1 MENVIYRYEKSLLT
15 GILHRRYKRFLAD
28 VEILSGTGDITVVH
42 CPNSGSMLN
51 MAPPHVTLPKC
62 IVSLSDN
69 PKNKYQHGL
78 EMIQLNST
86 WVGINS
92 ALANKMVKCALEK
105 NLIPEVAGFVKFN
118 QEVKVGDSRIDFE
131 LLFEDDVTVSDAA
144 LTSRPLKKQRRNN
157 AELNR
162 APNSNRMLL
171 EVKSVT
177 LTYPERS
184 DVAEFPDAV
193 SLRATKHANVLKNYA
208 AQGGRAAIFFLIQR
222 SDVLSFS
229 PCSIDKKYQLA
240 LHEAHA
246 AGVLILPYK
255 CELCPETKTVIL
267 LEKVP
272 YINSL

>member
-28 VEILSGTGDITVVH
+28 VEILPSNGEIAVVH

-51 MAPPHVTLPKC
+51 MAPPHVPLPKC
-62 IVSLSDN
+62 IVSLSNN

-78 EMIQLNST
+78 EMIQLNNT

-92 ALANKMVKCALEK
+92 ALANKMVRSALER
-105 NLIPEVAGFVKFN
+105 NLIPEVSGFVKLN
-118 QEVKVGDSRIDFE
+118 QEVKRSEITEGNSV
-131 LLFEDDVTVSDAA
+131 L
-144 LTSRPLKKQRRNN
+144 
-157 AELNR
+157 
-162 APNSNRMLL
+162 NSNRMLL

-184 DVAEFPDAV
+184 EVAEFPDAV
-193 SLRATKHANVLKNYA
+193 SVRATKHANQLKNHV
-208 AQGGRAAIFFLIQR
+208 AQGGRAAILFLIQR
-222 SDVLSFS
+222 SDVVSFS

-240 LHEAHA
+240 LHDAHA

-255 CELCPETKTVIL
+255 CELCPENKTVTL
-267 LEKVP
+267 VEKVP
-272 YINSL
+272 YINHV

>member
-1 MENVIYRYEKSLLT
+1 MIYRYEKSLLT

-28 VEILSGTGDITVVH
+28 VEILPSNGEIAVVH

-51 MAPPHVTLPKC
+51 MAPPHVPLPKC
-62 IVSLSDN
+62 IVSLSNN

-78 EMIQLNST
+78 EMIQLNNT

-92 ALANKMVKCALEK
+92 ALANKMVRSALDR
-105 NLIPEVAGFVKFN
+105 NLIPEVSGFVKLN

-131 LLFEDDVTVSDAA
+131 LLFENDGPELDAA
-144 LTSRPLKKQRRNN
+144 TASRPRKKQRSEITEGNSV
-157 AELNR
+157 L
-162 APNSNRMLL
+162 NSNRMLL

-184 DVAEFPDAV
+184 EVAEFPDAV
-193 SLRATKHANVLKNYA
+193 SVRATKHANQLKNHV
-208 AQGGRAAIFFLIQR
+208 AQGGRAAILFLIQR
-222 SDVLSFS
+222 SDVVSFS

-240 LHEAHA
+240 LHDAHA

-255 CELCPETKTVIL
+255 CELCPENKTVTL
-267 LEKVP
+267 VEKVP
-272 YINSL
+272 YINHV